1 MLLNNTDKELYIK
14 NLKNKVKEFDSKNV
28 IKELE
33 QLILK
38 I

>member
-1 MLLNNTDKELYIK
+1 MTDKELYIK
-14 NLKNKVKEFDSKNV
+14 NLKNKIKEFDSRNV